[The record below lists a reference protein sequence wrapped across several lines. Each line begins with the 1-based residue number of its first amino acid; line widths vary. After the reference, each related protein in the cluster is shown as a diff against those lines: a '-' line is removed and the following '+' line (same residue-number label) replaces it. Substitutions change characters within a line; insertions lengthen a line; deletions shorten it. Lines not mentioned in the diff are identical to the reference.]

1 MLDEVKTLLGFP
13 LTDYSQDKKLE
24 VIMEIVRSHLQ
35 ILAGV
40 SEIPSELEFIVDE
53 VTVKRFNRI
62 GSEGFS
68 SHTVEGETVS
78 LESSDF
84 DAYLPVIDAWKISQ
98 KGSPGSGRIRFL

>member
-13 LTDYSQDKKLE
+13 LTDYSQDGRLE
-24 VIMEIVRSHLQ
+24 VIMDIVSRHLQ
-35 ILAGV
+35 ILAGTKEV
-40 SEIPSELEFIVDE
+40 PPELEFIVDE

-68 SHTVEGETVS
+68 SHTVEGETIS

-84 DAYLPVIDAWKISQ
+84 DTYLSVIDAWKTSQ
-98 KGSPGSGRIRFL
+98 KDSPGSGRIRFL